1 MEDITN
7 RIKQIENELSALP
20 TGYISKKIICGK
32 ERFYLQWMENSKLKS
47 RYIKASE
54 FEEIT
59 SQVEKRKQLQE
70 ELKTLKET
78 PEGIRESNLK
88 RKAARNMLNITGYIM
103 LEDNIIATVKNGEI
117 TECNERLLPLYLQ
130 RTKYVEGWLAS
141 RAIDTHRTNSR
152 LLKKPLRLRTA
163 DDAQTAL
170 SVNAATVTDRYWFK
184 PEGSTALYEDI
195 RFKENY
201 FDSLALRGD
210 PNGFSRKPSR
220 TPELTNI
227 GSYEKCWRL
236 IDGKWWMYKSGTDS
250 EYFSELFIYTLGEK
264 LGLDMAH
271 YEMHDGYI
279 RTSDF
284 TNGAKQN
291 FEPISSI
298 MGENEDYNDCFEKIY
313 DISLEFAEQYLK
325 IIWLDSVCYNM
336 DRHTGNFGFLRDV
349 KSGEIISMAP
359 NYDNNIA
366 LISRGYPDNVSR
378 EGDGLIRFFREFLKE
393 NDTACQMY
401 REMKLPEITEELI
414 DNCLNEIP
422 IDVDKEY
429 IKAFILNGQAV
440 IQDIINS
447 EDIDEDEEQSAG
459 LIL

>member
-130 RTKYVEGWLAS
+130 RTKYVEGWFAS

-152 LLKKPLRLRTA
+152 LLKKALRLRTA

-250 EYFSELFIYTLGEK
+250 EYFSELLFIL
-264 LGLDMAH
+264 
-271 YEMHDGYI
+271 
-279 RTSDF
+279 S
-284 TNGAKQN
+284 
-291 FEPISSI
+291 
-298 MGENEDYNDCFEKIY
+298 
-313 DISLEFAEQYLK
+313 
-325 IIWLDSVCYNM
+325 
-336 DRHTGNFGFLRDV
+336 V
-349 KSGEIISMAP
+349 KSW
-359 NYDNNIA
+359 
-366 LISRGYPDNVSR
+366 V
-378 EGDGLIRFFREFLKE
+378 
-393 NDTACQMY
+393 
-401 REMKLPEITEELI
+401 
-414 DNCLNEIP
+414 
-422 IDVDKEY
+422 
-429 IKAFILNGQAV
+429 
-440 IQDIINS
+440 
-447 EDIDEDEEQSAG
+447 
-459 LIL
+459 